1 MIPTHQN
8 TVQPD
13 KPQSTKMRIKFPGIH
28 LPVVTIVNIL
38 MSAFQIS
45 LQVDLPWQMH
55 SFIHS
60 FTHASSET
68 WKWPLRSGLSQNIIG
83 SAGQVRIFF
92 FLNLK

>member
-60 FTHASSET
+60 FTHAFVSYLLSAYSMPGPVVIRGGMALSERDT
-68 WKWPLRSGLSQNIIG
+68 FAS
-83 SAGQVRIFF
+83 
-92 FLNLK
+92 